1 MLCIVLGVPL
11 YFLYRQTRAEATRQY
26 ERDGG
31 PPAAAAM
38 SGPRPAFRDS
48 ALLARVV
55 RWLLWAN
62 ALGALLEIV
71 VRWRRGFD
79 PFLMSEAEARDGPGP
94 ARALFV
100 GTAIAFLVW
109 LYRAEANARALG
121 AEDMMVSPGWS
132 VGWFFVPLVQLVMP
146 FIAVRELWKASATP
160 RDWQVGPAS
169 PVIALWWA
177 CWIGTI
183 VTGNIAFALSRMDDY
198 DAFLAADVMGMVSAV
213 FTIPS
218 AILLAA
224 IVGRIQAMQ
233 EAPAPP
239 RRAFRLIRRAAAP
252 ASRPRR
258 LISASPTVPA

>member
-1 MLCIVLGVPL
+1 
-11 YFLYRQTRAEATRQY
+11 
-26 ERDGG
+26 
-31 PPAAAAM
+31 M
-38 SGPRPAFRDS
+38 SANVNGARPAFRDS
-48 ALLARVV
+48 SLLARVV

-62 ALGALLEIV
+62 AAGALLEIV

-79 PFLMSEAEARDGPGP
+79 PFLISEAEA
-94 ARALFV
+94 AMILAQLALFL

-109 LYRAEANARALG
+109 LYRAEVNARALG
-121 AEDMMVSPGWS
+121 AEDMMVSPGWA

-160 RDWQVGPAS
+160 RDWQLGPAS

-183 VTGNIAFALSRMDDY
+183 ITGNIAFALSRADDY
-198 DAFLAADVMGMVSAV
+198 EAFLAADFMGMISSA

-224 IVGRIQAMQ
+224 IIGGIQAMQ
-233 EAPAPP
+233 ESP
-239 RRAFRLIRRAAAP
+239 RHLADRFA
-252 ASRPRR
+252 
-258 LISASPTVPA
+258 

>member
-1 MLCIVLGVPL
+1 MNG
-11 YFLYRQTRAEATRQY
+11 E
-26 ERDGG
+26 
-31 PPAAAAM
+31 
-38 SGPRPAFRDS
+38 RPAFRDS

-79 PFLMSEAEARDGPGP
+79 PFFIDEAEATMVL
-94 ARALFV
+94 AQLALFL

-109 LYRAEANARALG
+109 LYRAEVNVRALG
-121 AEDMMVSPGWS
+121 AEDMMVSPGWA

-146 FIAVRELWKASATP
+146 FVAVRELWKASATP
-160 RDWQVGPAS
+160 RDWQLGASS

-177 CWIGTI
+177 CWLGSVIS
-183 VTGNIAFALSRMDDY
+183 GNIAFALSRMDDY
-198 DAFLAADVMGMVSAV
+198 DAFLAADFIGMISAA

-224 IVGRIQAMQ
+224 VIGRIQAMQ
-233 EAPAPP
+233 ESP
-239 RRAFRLIRRAAAP
+239 RHLADRFA
-252 ASRPRR
+252 
-258 LISASPTVPA
+258 